1 MKKVKQ
7 INLLQTKE
15 KLKQQKTIS
24 HLVQIQSEAEKCLKI
39 GKDLEELARDK
50 ADEKEV
56 GSTYAFQA
64 NRQLVQKL
72 MEQREILLN
81 RQEFLEQEK
90 IATSIEINRS
100 MAKNEVLEKRKL
112 QERATDSRKK
122 NAKIDED
129 NFIAYRR

>member
-7 INLLQTKE
+7 IDLLQTKE
-15 KLKQQKTIS
+15 RLKQQKTVS
-24 HLVQIQSEAEKCLKI
+24 HLVQIQSEVDKCLRI
-39 GKDLEELARDK
+39 GNDLEELAKNK

-56 GSTYAFQA
+56 ANAYAFQA

-112 QERATDSRKK
+112 HEKVKHARKK
-122 NAKIDED
+122 YAKSEED
-129 NFIAYRR
+129 NIIFTKR

>member
-39 GKDLEELARDK
+39 GKDLEELAKDK
-50 ADEKEV
+50 ADEKEM

-129 NFIAYRR
+129 NFIANRR

>member
-39 GKDLEELARDK
+39 GNDLEELARDK

-56 GSTYAFQA
+56 GNTYAFQA

-129 NFIAYRR
+129 NFIANRR

>member
-39 GKDLEELARDK
+39 GKDLEELAKDK
-50 ADEKEV
+50 ADENEM

-112 QERATDSRKK
+112 QEKVTDSRKK
-122 NAKIDED
+122 NTKIDEN
-129 NFIAYRR
+129 NFITNRR

>member
-15 KLKQQKTIS
+15 RLKQQKTIS
-24 HLVQIQSEAEKCLKI
+24 HLIQVQSEADRCLKVSN
-39 GKDLEELARDK
+39 DLEELARDK
-50 ADEKEV
+50 AEEKQV
-56 GSTYAFQA
+56 GNAYAFQA

-90 IATSIEINRS
+90 LATSVKIGRS
-100 MAKNEVLEKRKL
+100 KAKNDVLEKRKIKEKVTDARNKNSKIE
-112 QERATDSRKK
+112 ER
-122 NAKIDED
+122 
-129 NFIAYRR
+129 NFVSGKR

>member
-39 GKDLEELARDK
+39 GKDLEELAKDK
-50 ADEKEV
+50 ADEKEM

-112 QERATDSRKK
+112 QEKVTDSRKK
-122 NAKIDED
+122 NTKIDES
-129 NFIAYRR
+129 NFITNRR

>member
-15 KLKQQKTIS
+15 RLKQQKTIS
-24 HLVQIQSEAEKCLKI
+24 HLVQIQSEAEKCLKVSN
-39 GKDLEELARDK
+39 DLEELARDK
-50 ADEKEV
+50 AEEKQSV
-56 GSTYAFQA
+56 NAYAFQA

-90 IATSIEINRS
+90 LATTIEIGRS
-100 MAKNEVLEKRKL
+100 KAKNDVLEKRKKK
-112 QERATDSRKK
+112 EKVTDARKK
-122 NAKIDED
+122 NSKIDEN
-129 NFIAYRR
+129 NFVLGRR

>member
-15 KLKQQKTIS
+15 KLKQQKIIS
-24 HLVQIQSEAEKCLKI
+24 HLAQIQSEAEKCLKI
-39 GKDLEELARDK
+39 GKDLEELAKDK

-72 MEQREILLN
+72 MDQREILLN

-112 QERATDSRKK
+112 QEKVTDSRKK
-122 NAKIDED
+122 NTKIDEN
-129 NFIAYRR
+129 NFITNRR

>member
-24 HLVQIQSEAEKCLKI
+24 HLVQIQSEVEKCLKI
-39 GKDLEELARDK
+39 GKDLEELAKDK
-50 ADEKEV
+50 ADAKEV

-72 MEQREILLN
+72 MDQREILLN

-112 QERATDSRKK
+112 QEKVTDSRKK
-122 NAKIDED
+122 NTKIDEN
-129 NFIAYRR
+129 NFITNRR

>member
-7 INLLQTKE
+7 IDLLQTKE
-15 KLKQQKTIS
+15 RLKQQKTVS
-24 HLVQIQSEAEKCLKI
+24 HLVQIQSEVDKCLRI
-39 GKDLEELARDK
+39 GNDLEELAKNK

-56 GSTYAFQA
+56 ANAYAFQA

-100 MAKNEVLEKRKL
+100 VAKNEVLEKRKL
-112 QERATDSRKK
+112 HEKVTHARKK
-122 NAKIDED
+122 HAKIEED
-129 NFIAYRR
+129 NIIFTKR

>member
-15 KLKQQKTIS
+15 RLKQQKTIS
-24 HLVQIQSEAEKCLKI
+24 HLVQIQSEAEKFLKVSN
-39 GKDLEELARDK
+39 DLEELARDK
-50 ADEKEV
+50 AEEKQ
-56 GSTYAFQA
+56 SINAYAFQA

-90 IATSIEINRS
+90 LATTIEIGRS
-100 MAKNEVLEKRKL
+100 KAKNDVLEKRKKK
-112 QERATDSRKK
+112 EKVTDARKK
-122 NAKIDED
+122 NSKIDEN
-129 NFIAYRR
+129 NFVSGRR

>member
-39 GKDLEELARDK
+39 GKDLEELAKDK
-50 ADEKEV
+50 ADENEM

-100 MAKNEVLEKRKL
+100 IAKNEVLEKRKL
-112 QERATDSRKK
+112 QEKVTDSRKK
-122 NAKIDED
+122 NTKIDEN
-129 NFIAYRR
+129 NFINNRR

>member
-129 NFIAYRR
+129 NIIANRR

>member
-15 KLKQQKTIS
+15 RLKQQKTIS
-24 HLVQIQSEAEKCLKI
+24 HLVQIQSESEKCLKVSN
-39 GKDLEELARDK
+39 DLEELARDK
-50 ADEKEV
+50 AEEKQSV
-56 GSTYAFQA
+56 NAYAFQA

-90 IATSIEINRS
+90 LATTIEIGRS
-100 MAKNEVLEKRKL
+100 KAKNDVLEKRKKK
-112 QERATDSRKK
+112 EKVTDARKK
-122 NAKIDED
+122 NSKIDEN
-129 NFIAYRR
+129 NFVSGRR

>member
-15 KLKQQKTIS
+15 RLEQQKTIS
-24 HLVQIQSEAEKCLKI
+24 HLVQIQSEAEKCLRI
-39 GKDLEELARDK
+39 GKDLEELAKDK
-50 ADEKEV
+50 ADDKEV

-72 MEQREILLN
+72 MEQREILQN

-90 IATSIEINRS
+90 IATAVKINRS
-100 MAKNEVLEKRKL
+100 MAKNEALEKRKL
-112 QERATDSRKK
+112 REKVTASRKK
-122 NAKIDED
+122 NTKIDED
-129 NFIAYRR
+129 SFITNRR

>member
-39 GKDLEELARDK
+39 GKNLEELARDK

-64 NRQLVQKL
+64 NRQLMQKL

-129 NFIAYRR
+129 NFIANRR

>member
-64 NRQLVQKL
+64 NRQLMQKL

-122 NAKIDED
+122 KAKIDED
-129 NFIAYRR
+129 NFIANRR

>member
-56 GSTYAFQA
+56 GSAYAFQA

-129 NFIAYRR
+129 NFIANRR

>member
-39 GKDLEELARDK
+39 GKDIEELARDK

-122 NAKIDED
+122 NTKIDED
-129 NFIAYRR
+129 NFIASRR

>member
-15 KLKQQKTIS
+15 KLKQQKIIS
-24 HLVQIQSEAEKCLKI
+24 HLAQIQSEAEKCLKI
-39 GKDLEELARDK
+39 GKDLEELAKDK

-56 GSTYAFQA
+56 GSTYAFQS

-112 QERATDSRKK
+112 QEKVTDSRKK
-122 NAKIDED
+122 NTKIDEN
-129 NFIAYRR
+129 NFITNRR

>member
-56 GSTYAFQA
+56 GSTYSFQA

-112 QERATDSRKK
+112 QEKVTDARKK
-122 NAKIDED
+122 NTKIDED
-129 NFIAYRR
+129 NFIANRR

>member
-1 MKKVKQ
+1 
-7 INLLQTKE
+7 
-15 KLKQQKTIS
+15 
-24 HLVQIQSEAEKCLKI
+24 
-39 GKDLEELARDK
+39 
-50 ADEKEV
+50 
-56 GSTYAFQA
+56 
-64 NRQLVQKL
+64 

-129 NFIAYRR
+129 NFIANRR

>member
-56 GSTYAFQA
+56 SSTYAFQA

-81 RQEFLEQEK
+81 RQEF
-90 IATSIEINRS
+90 
-100 MAKNEVLEKRKL
+100 
-112 QERATDSRKK
+112 
-122 NAKIDED
+122 
-129 NFIAYRR
+129 

>member
-112 QERATDSRKK
+112 QEKATDSRKK
-122 NAKIDED
+122 NTKIDED
-129 NFIAYRR
+129 NFIVNRR

>member
-90 IATSIEINRS
+90 IATSIKINRS

-122 NAKIDED
+122 NTKIDED
-129 NFIAYRR
+129 NFIANRR